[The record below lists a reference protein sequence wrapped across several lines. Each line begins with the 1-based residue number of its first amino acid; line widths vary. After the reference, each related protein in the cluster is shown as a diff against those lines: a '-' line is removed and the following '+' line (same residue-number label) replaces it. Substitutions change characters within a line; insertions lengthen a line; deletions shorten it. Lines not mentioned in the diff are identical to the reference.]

1 MVPSDFNLNFQ
12 RYVIAETV
20 NGVETLSTIYT
31 YATEAFAQGYIDT
44 FGGTRQ
50 LRIAHCVKVKD
61 SKRGNVPAGQPVL
74 WAVQR
79 KDAVTGEIT
88 QHGNL
93 HSSEASANFWVS
105 ILGDPELS
113 VKLVTEYLV

>member
-1 MVPSDFNLNFQ
+1 MLASDFNLNFQ
-12 RYVIAETV
+12 RFVIAETV
-20 NGVETLSTIYT
+20 SGVETLSTIYS
-31 YATEAFAQGYIDT
+31 YATEASAQGYINT
-44 FGGTRQ
+44 FGGTRA
-50 LRIAHCVKVKD
+50 LRIAHVVKVKD

-93 HSSEASANFWVS
+93 HATQASANFWVS
-105 ILGDPELS
+105 ILNDAELS
-113 VKLVTEYLV
+113 VKMVTEYLV